1 MKLWSVAFSYRLGL
15 GFHALNNEGADGSN
29 LMQPRR
35 IDVGEVTYD
44 GISGEIIRHHILE
57 NFIGL
62 CRRDHIPMLPVSEA
76 LHPDRGPIG
85 IRLLAKRGGCDKL
98 TKANP
103 SDLYKAVREAIKQ
116 CAVLDVGGYLAAFAG
131 REEAAEENQGEDQQQ
146 GAPKQQTATKVTAV
160 APEST
165 IMTDLAELGGR
176 TDGGAP
182 YSVKRDS
189 VFDAAWLVSESPQ
202 DSTVTQHSAYRPSG
216 KQSLFSQTMRSNV
229 YGGVIRADL
238 HRVGADDYW
247 YLQSKADRLA
257 LAQDQPLKRQQALI
271 EAIVN
276 FIASPT
282 GAKVAAWAPHV
293 FLTEGAILLTS
304 SRTAPFVSPIRVDVR
319 DKNAPVA
326 PNASYTA
333 EMEKLKND
341 TDTWVWIFKSANELL
356 RAGKSVSETLNGK
369 AGKSDSEKGNEN

>member
-57 NFIGL
+57 NFVSL
-62 CRRDHIPMLPVSEA
+62 CNRDDLPLLPVSQA

-85 IRLLAKRGGCDKL
+85 IRLVAKAAGCVKL

-103 SDLYKAVREAIKQ
+103 SDLYRAVRRAIEK
-116 CAVLDVGGYLAAFAG
+116 CAVLDVGGYLAAFAA
-131 REEAAEENQGEDQQQ
+131 REEAAEEPPEEPQQQ
-146 GAPKQQTATKVTAV
+146 ATPQVQTAARVSAV
-160 APEST
+160 APESA

-176 TDGGAP
+176 NDGGAP

-189 VFDAAWLVSESPQ
+189 VFDAAWLVSESHQ

-229 YGGVIRADL
+229 YGGVIRAEL
-238 HRVGADDYW
+238 HRIGNDDYW
-247 YLQSKADRLA
+247 YLQSKVERLA
-257 LAQDQPLKRQQALI
+257 LTAEQQLKRQQLLI
-271 EAIVN
+271 ESIVN
-276 FIASPT
+276 FIVSPT

-293 FLTEGAILLTS
+293 FLTEGVILLTS
-304 SRTAPFVSPIRVDVR
+304 IRTAPFVSPIRVDLGNK
-319 DKNAPVA
+319 DAPVG
-326 PNASYTA
+326 PNTNYEAA
-333 EMEKLKND
+333 MNKLKND
-341 TDTWVWIFKSANELL
+341 TDTWVWPFKSADELL
-356 RAGKSVSETLNGK
+356 VAGKRVT
-369 AGKSDSEKGNEN
+369 EKLREK